1 MVVRAPRANRSG
13 SCSRGSSVFAGGC
26 TFDAAEEIVDADVDT
41 LQSLV
46 DKSLVR
52 RTGGRFW
59 MLETIG
65 ELARER
71 LEASG
76 EAEEIGLRHADRF
89 LDAGRAGRACS

>member
-1 MVVRAPRANRSG
+1 MG
-13 SCSRGSSVFAGGC
+13 
-26 TFDAAEEIVDADVDT
+26 ADVDT

-71 LEASG
+71 LEASP
-76 EAEEIGLRHADRF
+76 EADEIGRRHA
-89 LDAGRAGRACS
+89 A